1 MSRPPAEDQ
10 FDKKGLSTVTE
21 REKNLVQQCNRC
33 HLGLSSSTRNAVVIH
48 MRSSRATWTVQ
59 KRNMQ
64 RRGHLSAPVRREL
77 VATVAFFRPQPH
89 GRPSDVSIK
98 AFPCIRKDVEP
109 HLDCQE
115 STKLLYANDT
125 PTWQCPTSAE
135 MPSLTLMTQVSAVWR
150 GQPAVLD
157 KEEIL

>member
-1 MSRPPAEDQ
+1 MGEKPRSAMQQMPSWAVQLHKKCSGDTHEIIQSNMDCSEEERAEE
-10 FDKKGLSTVTE
+10 KASLSTSQEGTGG
-21 REKNLVQQCNRC
+21 
-33 HLGLSSSTRNAVVIH
+33 HSGL
-48 MRSSRATWTVQ
+48 
-59 KRNMQ
+59 
-64 RRGHLSAPVRREL
+64 
-77 VATVAFFRPQPH
+77 FFRPQPH

-98 AFPCIRKDVEP
+98 PFPCIRKDVEP

-115 STKLLYANDT
+115 STILLYANDT
-125 PTWQCPTSAE
+125 PTWQCTTSAE